1 VSAGLR
7 ISVKQVDVRP
17 KISHAALLTG
27 AQTMRGVFRLLF
39 AVIVA
44 RQLGPQQFGVY
55 AVLFALVELVAV
67 ASGSGYA
74 DYLTREAA
82 RDQRVG
88 WGLARQLIVLRV
100 LVAIP
105 LVTIVLAVLW
115 FLGFSRGVLVTGAL
129 ACLTLIPRSFS
140 EAVQGVLRGIHQ
152 YKGYFAIESAL
163 GTTLLAGAAVLAIRH
178 GGLRQ
183 AILAEI
189 PAATV
194 AGLVALGLGLKFKTR
209 ETVGFTASRLIKNS
223 AVFNLYSFIGTL
235 YDRFDV
241 LLLSKLAGEYATGIY
256 SVAYR
261 ALGMTQIIAYGAL
274 YSLLPSL
281 SRNSGSIDERQRFEK
296 ALGVLL
302 SAAFVVVLGTMV
314 FAGPVVKLVLG
325 PAYAESALALKVLIW
340 AVILRY
346 VNYALNVSLLA
357 GGHERVFVTTSLVC
371 LGTNIV
377 GNLIFIPLYSWK
389 AAAGV
394 TIVTEFVLLIQNA
407 WWLRRI
413 VGKIPMPFKSL
424 QISVAFAA
432 TMGLAVGG
440 GRFVSPLLIGTAC
453 VLTFIVYL
461 YYTGIVREIATVW
474 DGVRTV
480 GEISS

>member
-1 VSAGLR
+1 V
-7 ISVKQVDVRP
+7 
-17 KISHAALLTG
+17 ALLTG
-27 AQTMRGVFRLLF
+27 AQMVRGLLRLLF
-39 AVIVA
+39 AVVVA
-44 RQLGPQQFGVY
+44 RQLGPQQLGVY
-55 AVLFALVELVAV
+55 AVIFALVELIAV

-82 RDQRVG
+82 KDQRLG
-88 WGLARQLIVLRV
+88 WGIARQLIVLRV

-105 LVTIVLAVLW
+105 LVVIVLTVLW
-115 FLGFSRGVLVTGAL
+115 FLGFSRGVLVAGAL

-152 YKGYFAIESAL
+152 YKGYFAIESVL
-163 GTTLLAGAAVLAIRH
+163 GITLIAGATVLVIRH

-183 AILAEI
+183 AIVAEI
-189 PAATV
+189 VAATV
-194 AGLVALGLGLKFKTR
+194 AGFVALGFGLRFRTR
-209 ETVGFTASRLIKNS
+209 ETVGFSASHLIKKS

-241 LLLSKLAGEYATGIY
+241 LLLSKLAGEYAAGIY
-256 SVAYR
+256 SIAYR

-281 SRNSGSIDERQRFEK
+281 SRNSGSIDERQRIEK

-302 SAAFVVVLGTMV
+302 SVAFAVVLGTMV

-325 PAYAESALALKVLIW
+325 PAYADSALALKILIW

-346 VNYALNVSLLA
+346 MNYALNVSLLA

-377 GNLIFIPLYSWK
+377 GNLIFIPLYSWR

-394 TIVTEFVLLIQNA
+394 TIATEFVLLIQNA
-407 WWLRRI
+407 FWLRRI
-413 VGKIPMPFKSL
+413 VGTIPMPFKWL
-424 QISVAFAA
+424 QISGVFAA
-432 TMGLAVGG
+432 IMGLAVGG
-440 GRFVSPLLIGTAC
+440 GRIVSPLLIGTAS
-453 VLTFIVYL
+453 VLAFIVYL
-461 YYTGIVREIATVW
+461 YCTGIVREIATVW